1 MRCWALL
8 AALLAFGAS
17 AQAETPRGVVS
28 LAPLHSLAAAVMAEI
43 GEPVLLLDGPV
54 SPHGYAL
61 KPSQARLLAK
71 ADLILWIGP
80 ALEGFLVRPVGNL
93 GKTAD
98 RLEVLRLPDLDRQ
111 PRRAG
116 GVWGDEHDDHA
127 PPTTGRYDGL
137 EWDGH
142 VWLDPG
148 NAIRIA
154 QALAERLAA
163 LDPANAARYRANAG
177 RLAAE
182 LEGLDG
188 ELRSMLTPLAG
199 TPYLVFHDAY
209 QYLEKRYGLTPIGA
223 LAIDPDHKP
232 SAKTLQTLRERL
244 RAEKAACLF
253 SEPQFDPALMRIVA
267 EGTMARQS
275 VLDPLGADLPR
286 GPTLYPSLMRRLAD
300 ALSACLK

>member
-1 MRCWALL
+1 MRYWALL

-17 AQAETPRGVVS
+17 ARAETPRVVVS
-28 LAPLHSLAAAVMAEI
+28 LAPLHSLAAAVMVEI
-43 GEPVLLLDGPV
+43 AEPVLLLDGPA

-61 KPSQARLLAK
+61 RPSEARLLAK
-71 ADLILWIGP
+71 ADLILWVGP
-80 ALEGFLVRPVGNL
+80 ALEGFLVRPVANL
-93 GKTAD
+93 GKAAV
-98 RLEVLRLPDLDRQ
+98 RLEVLRLPDLERH

-116 GVWGDEHDDHA
+116 GVWGEDHNDHA
-127 PPTTGRYDGL
+127 PPAGRYDGL

-142 VWLDPG
+142 VWLDPS
-148 NAIRIA
+148 NAIRIGG
-154 QALAERLAA
+154 ALAERLGA

-177 RLAAE
+177 RLTAE

-188 ELRSMLTPLAG
+188 ELRSMLAPVAG
-199 TPYLVFHDAY
+199 KRYLVFHDAY

-232 SAKTLQTLRERL
+232 SAKIMQALRERL
-244 RAEKAACLF
+244 RAEKAVCLF

>member
-1 MRCWALL
+1 MRFWVLL
-8 AALLAFGAS
+8 AALLAIGAS
-17 AQAETPRGVVS
+17 AWAEVPRVVVS

-43 GEPVLLLDGPV
+43 GEPVLLLDGPA

-71 ADLILWIGP
+71 ADLILWVGP
-80 ALEGFLVRPVGNL
+80 ALEGFLVRPIGNL
-93 GKTAD
+93 GKAAD
-98 RLEVLRLPDLDRQ
+98 RFEVLRLSDLERH

-116 GVWGDEHDDHA
+116 GVWGEEHDDHA
-127 PPTTGRYDGL
+127 PPTGRYDGL

-154 QALAERLAA
+154 HALAERLAA
-163 LDPANAARYRANAG
+163 LDPANAARYRANAD

-188 ELRSMLTPLAG
+188 AIRATLTPLAG
-199 TPYLVFHDAY
+199 KPYLVFHDAY

-232 SAKTLQTLRERL
+232 SANTIQALRERL
-244 RAEKAACLF
+244 KTSSAACIF
-253 SEPQFDPALMRIVA
+253 AEPQFDPALVRIVA
-267 EGTMARQS
+267 EGTMARRS
-275 VLDPLGADLPR
+275 VLDPLGADLPP
-286 GPTLYPSLMRRLAD
+286 GPTLYPTLMRRLAD
-300 ALSACLK
+300 ALSACLN